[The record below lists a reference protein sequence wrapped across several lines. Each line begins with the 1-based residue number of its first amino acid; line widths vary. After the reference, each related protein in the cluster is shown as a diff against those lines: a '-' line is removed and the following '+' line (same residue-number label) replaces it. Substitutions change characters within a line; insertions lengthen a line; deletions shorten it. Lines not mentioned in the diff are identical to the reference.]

1 MNGFDKEDSLNDH
14 LEYCGNNEAVRT
26 TFAKEKFTHVKNHYK
41 HMRVPFAVYADF
53 ECFTEKLDSV
63 RPSED
68 AQYTMKYQKHEPS
81 GFCLYVVS
89 PYFEFEQIMYTK
101 KSEDEDIGRIFF
113 ETLETE
119 VRKVR
124 DLIKHEEMIFT
135 DDDKRTYEES
145 THCHICG
152 KEFSQTDRKVRDHCH
167 ISGKFRGTAHNK
179 CNLKFR
185 VPKFTPVFFHNLSGY
200 DAHLFVKN
208 LGVTEGDIRCI
219 PNNKKKYINFSK
231 NIVVGERVNKVPR

>member
-1 MNGFDKEDSLNDH
+1 MENNEDKISRVVRLLLIDDDEKQHYCVIKSISGLLSSQTTKHQHKRWFCDYCVNGFDKEDSLNDH

-135 DDDKRTYEES
+135 DDDKRTYEKS

-152 KEFSQTDRKVRDHCH
+152 SVRQTVRSET
-167 ISGKFRGTAHNK
+167 I
-179 CNLKFR
+179 
-185 VPKFTPVFFHNLSGY
+185 
-200 DAHLFVKN
+200 
-208 LGVTEGDIRCI
+208 VTFPESSEAPLTTSVI
-219 PNNKKKYINFSK
+219 
-231 NIVVGERVNKVPR
+231 